1 MNSLC
6 FDWKRDSHRLQQAL
20 TSNDEANFEN
30 HATFLLPSTNLLN
43 CMEPPSPH
51 PNSGFSYAHP
61 SKQLSLKF
69 GKVFQSIKQVASI
82 ITFTTKMHIKKIKKY
97 DTLVL
102 GFRRQT
108 NWWKFW
114 PIYISKEDASF
125 RVFKTKR
132 VWNSQNLLF
141 WF

>member
-1 MNSLC
+1 
-6 FDWKRDSHRLQQAL
+6 
-20 TSNDEANFEN
+20 
-30 HATFLLPSTNLLN
+30 
-43 CMEPPSPH
+43 
-51 PNSGFSYAHP
+51 
-61 SKQLSLKF
+61 
-69 GKVFQSIKQVASI
+69 
-82 ITFTTKMHIKKIKKY
+82 MHIKKIKKY